1 MPETHRRPRGAAQAP
16 VLDYLKRHHGEPL
29 SMAEISRETGVPVSS
44 IYSVIYRL
52 RTYLDGDMPRG
63 MVRYLG
69 PPDATDG
76 PRVAFATDGPRVAF
90 GEGKITITTSNGVA
104 HEFPVPPAMAA
115 HMRGLDEGAQPS
127 GTERV
132 IEITADDI
140 ARAQAEHDRSF
151 RLSTEPVHELIMV
164 EDLGAMGDGRTL
176 VRDTETRRVGALEW
190 LS

>member
-1 MPETHRRPRGAAQAP
+1 

-29 SMAEISRETGVPVSS
+29 SIGEIVAATGVPKSS
-44 IYSVIYRL
+44 VYSAVYRL
-52 RTYLDGDMPRG
+52 HTYLDDDMPRG

-69 PPDATDG
+69 PPDITDG
-76 PRVAFATDGPRVAF
+76 PRVAVREDRV
-90 GEGKITITTSNGVA
+90 TVTSGGVTR
-104 HEFPVPPAMAA
+104 EFPVPPAMSA
-115 HMRGLDEGAQPS
+115 HMRGFDAGQLPDTNGAL
-127 GTERV
+127 GERV
-132 IEITADDI
+132 VEVTADDI

-151 RLSTEPVHELIMV
+151 RLSTEPVHELIMI